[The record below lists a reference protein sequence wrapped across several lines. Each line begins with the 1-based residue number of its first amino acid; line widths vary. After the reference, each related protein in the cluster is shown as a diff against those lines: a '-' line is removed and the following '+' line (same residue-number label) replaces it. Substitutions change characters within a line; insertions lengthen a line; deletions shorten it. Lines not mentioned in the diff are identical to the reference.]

1 MPRSVSYF
9 AGQAGRA
16 KRLDGRWLPG
26 PLVYQNR
33 SLMNLHHLGAPS
45 VLFLGSFDPVE
56 DRGVFGG
63 IAREPYPTAMSESS
77 RIRHAFRL

>member
-16 KRLDGRWLPG
+16 KRLDERRLHG
-26 PLVYQNR
+26 PLDCQNR

-45 VLFLGSFDPVE
+45 ALLLGSFDPLE
-56 DRGVFGG
+56 DRGVFAR
-63 IAREPYPTAMSESS
+63 IAREPYTTAMSESS